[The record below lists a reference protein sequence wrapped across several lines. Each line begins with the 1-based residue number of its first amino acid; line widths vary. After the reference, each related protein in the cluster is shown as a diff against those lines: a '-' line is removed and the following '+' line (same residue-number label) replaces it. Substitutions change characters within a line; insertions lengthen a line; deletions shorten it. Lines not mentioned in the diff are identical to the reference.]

1 MGLAQKKHDKR
12 ITQDAQ
18 RELKKIQA
26 EADKL
31 REKIESFEHDS
42 FLRKQAQKEYN
53 RLVTKID
60 EMTTADPSS
69 KTSDSLEINWLCTL
83 ENGECRRASVVIP
96 DFWEHPIIF
105 AKGDE
110 QLGHV
115 TCDEDRVKKD
125 IAWVERNSECL
136 VFLLGDAIDSAT
148 KTSPG
153 SIRENNLS
161 PLRQIDQ
168 YLDLHQSIKD
178 RIIGYVGGNHE
189 RRIDKALDD
198 SGAAVRLIARG
209 LSGPNHKVP
218 YSGGILL
225 VDVHWR
231 GHVWTFTLFHGAGA
245 AQTPGSKIQRMQRNM
260 LLSDS
265 MITLSGHLHDEAK
278 TSRRYVKR
286 AVDGSVRVVKQTA
299 LQCGTYLQ
307 YIGSY
312 GEVGGMSPVGPD
324 MIVIELFPDGK
335 YADKFKGESDI

>member
-1 MGLAQKKHDKR
+1 MGLAQKKLDKR

-26 EADKL
+26 EADRL
-31 REKIESFEHDS
+31 REKIASLESDA
-42 FLRKQAQKEYN
+42 FLRKQAQEEYN
-53 RLVTKID
+53 RLVSKID
-60 EMTTADPSS
+60 ELTSAEPSS
-69 KTSDSLEINWLCTL
+69 ERSDSLKITWLHSL

-96 DFWEHPIIF
+96 NSWAHPIVF

-125 IAWVERNSECL
+125 IAWVQHNPECL
-136 VFLLGDAIDSAT
+136 VFLLGDAIDSAV

-153 SIRENNLS
+153 SIRENTLS
-161 PLRQIDQ
+161 PLRQIDS
-168 YLDLHQSIKD
+168 YVEMHQSIKD

-218 YSGGILL
+218 FSGGILL
-225 VDVHWR
+225 IDVHWR

-286 AVDGSVRVVKQTA
+286 SVDGTVRVVKQTA

-312 GEVGGMSPVGPD
+312 GEVGGMAPVGPD
-324 MIVIELFPDGK
+324 MIVIELFDDGK
-335 YADKFKGESDI
+335 YVDKFKGESV